1 MRFKFLLAGILSVAI
16 ATTSFAQQYRVKH
29 AQEAYDKYIVLNKN
43 KATFGEADNSLKEA
57 RESIDIAAANSK
69 TESLPQT
76 LGLKAAIYSTFALR
90 DTVKK
95 NVVPFFNKAD
105 SAYKKGKEADTK
117 GEFKTLF
124 DEAALNLGQFKLNE
138 GVTNFQ
144 SHNYDVA
151 YKNFSYYKD
160 LFPTDTTA
168 LFYTGLAA
176 QQNNDVPNAMANY
189 EKLLPLKYSKNPYV
203 YMTMSNLYLA
213 KGDTTNSLKM
223 ASEGVAKYP
232 GDADLRKREIEISLI
247 TGKANE
253 ILSKVQA
260 AIAADPKNKLLY
272 YYAGLTYSS
281 SGSAVRDDLE
291 KAKKAKKDAATIAAL
306 QAKKDDYYAK
316 AADMYKKALEIDPN
330 YFEANLNLG
339 TVLLSPAIDIHNSAS
354 DLPPNKQKEYT
365 ALQAKAT
372 SLFNLAKPYVVKA
385 VELNPKSPDALT
397 NLRNYYV
404 GVGDMTNASETTKKL
419 NAIK

>member
-1 MRFKFLLAGILSVAI
+1 MRFKFLLAGLLGVVIS
-16 ATTSFAQQYRVKH
+16 TSAFAQMYRVKH
-29 AQEAYDKYIVLNKN
+29 AQEAYDKYTMLNKN

-57 RESIDIAAANSK
+57 RESVDIAAANSK
-69 TESLPQT
+69 TASLAQT
-76 LGLKAAIYSTFALR
+76 LGLKAAVYATFALR
-90 DTVKK
+90 DTSKK
-95 NVVPFFNKAD
+95 NALPFFNKAD
-105 SAYKKGKEADTK
+105 SAYKKAKEADTK
-117 GEFKTLF
+117 GEYKALL
-124 DEAALNLGQFKLNE
+124 DEAALNLGQYKLNE
-138 GVTNFQ
+138 GVTSFQ
-144 SHNYDVA
+144 AHSYDVA
-151 YKNFSYYKD
+151 YKSFSYYKD

-189 EKLLPLKYSKNPYV
+189 QKLLTMQYSKNPYV
-203 YMTMSNLYLA
+203 YYTMSNFYLA
-213 KGDTTNSLKM
+213 QKDTVNSLKM
-223 ASEGVAKYP
+223 ASEGVTKYP

-253 ILSKVQA
+253 VLSKVQT
-260 AIAADPKNKLLY
+260 AIAADPKNKQLY

-316 AADMYKKALEIDPN
+316 AADMYKKAIEIDPS
-330 YFEANLNLG
+330 YFEATLNLG
-339 TVLLSPAIDIHNSAS
+339 TILLSPAIDMHNSAG
-354 DLPPNKQKEYT
+354 DLPASKQKEYT

-372 SLFNLAKPYVVKA
+372 ALFELAKPYVLKA
-385 VELNPKSPDALT
+385 AELNPNRDSLT

-404 GVGDMTNASETTKKL
+404 GVGDMTNASET
-419 NAIK
+419 

>member
-1 MRFKFLLAGILSVAI
+1 MRFKFLLTGILGVAI
-16 ATTSFAQQYRVKH
+16 STTSFAQQYRVKH
-29 AQEAYDKYIVLNKN
+29 AQEAYDKYTVLNKN
-43 KATFGEADNSLKEA
+43 KATYTEADNSLQEA
-57 RESIDIAAANSK
+57 RQSLDIAAANSK
-69 TESLPQT
+69 TAGLPQT
-76 LGLKAAIYSTFALR
+76 LALKAAIYSTFALR

-95 NVVPFFNKAD
+95 NTLPYFNKAD
-105 SAYKKGKEADTK
+105 SAYKSGKQADTK

-124 DEAALNLGQFKLNE
+124 DEAALNLGQYRLNE
-138 GVTNFQ
+138 GVVSFQ
-144 SHNYDVA
+144 AHNYDAA

-176 QQNNDVPNAMANY
+176 QQNNDAANAMTNY
-189 EKLLPLKYSKNPYV
+189 QKLLTLPYSKNAYV

-223 ASEGVAKYP
+223 ATEGVSKFP

-247 TGKANE
+247 TGKSAE
-253 ILSKVQA
+253 ILNKVQA
-260 AIAADPKNKLLY
+260 AIAADPKNKQLY

-281 SGSAVRDDLE
+281 TGSAVRDDLE

-316 AADMYKKALEIDPN
+316 AADMYKKAIEIDPS
-330 YFEANLNLG
+330 YFEATLNLG
-339 TVLLSPAIDIHNSAS
+339 TILLSPAIDIHNEANS
-354 DLPPNKQKEYT
+354 LPPSKQKEYNT
-365 ALQAKAT
+365 MQAKAT
-372 SLFNLAKPYVVKA
+372 AQFEVAKPYVLKA
-385 VELNPKSPDALT
+385 AELSPKSKDALT

-404 GVGDMTNASETTKKL
+404 GVGDMTKASETTKKL
-419 NAIK
+419 NE